1 MDVGY
6 RCVKAPTAATTMVV
20 RRGFLSVP
28 HVFGGEDGEPL
39 DTLITNAFEATWQHR
54 WMEMTRVKWEFTT
67 VAIRVGFFLGSG
79 TSVGWNQWA
88 GRVRFVKRGF
98 NYITKVSG
106 GVVVWSIVWSVVG
119 STAAHRPPPTTPH
132 PLLTKATDVMPY
144 INRWAKAKLPWWRTA
159 LWSYLDCESG
169 V

>member
-79 TSVGWNQWA
+79 TSIGWNQWA

-106 GVVVWSIVWSVVG
+106 GAVVDCLVSRWVNR
-119 STAAHRPPPTTPH
+119 RPPPTANHSPPTPH
-132 PLLTKATDVMPY
+132 QGDGRHAVH
-144 INRWAKAKLPWWRTA
+144 
-159 LWSYLDCESG
+159 
-169 V
+169 